1 MTDTMC
7 RCDGSGMDDNGQ
19 RKDLHYLMDLFR
31 RRSTSRLSWPTRIT
45 LVRILLIVPF
55 VDCMLSTHDPEF
67 DEASQNLLRYAA
79 IALFVLMAVSDAV
92 DGYWAR
98 HRKQIT
104 RLGTFLDPLADKLL
118 ITSASLLL
126 VSERGHVEGFPL
138 PITVVV
144 LIIGKDV
151 LITIGFIILYLITS
165 QTHIVPVFAGKLAT
179 ALQLV
184 MVAAVLVAPELS
196 QAFPP
201 YRWVVQVLW
210 WAAGGAAVFAALIY
224 IRNGSRYIE
233 QYERAHAVNSG
244 AAGADKARK

>member
-1 MTDTMC
+1 
-7 RCDGSGMDDNGQ
+7 MDDN
-19 RKDLHYLMDLFR
+19 RDKNALHYLMDLFR
-31 RRSTSRLSWPTRIT
+31 RRSRHRLSWPTRIT

-55 VDCMLSTHDPEF
+55 VDCMLSTHDPKL
-67 DEASQNLLRYAA
+67 DAASQNALRYIA
-79 IALFVLMAVSDAV
+79 IGLFVLMAVSDAV

-126 VSERGHVEGFPL
+126 VSERGHVEGFWL
-138 PITVVV
+138 PMTVVV

-196 QAFPP
+196 YVFPP
-201 YRWVVQVLW
+201 YRWFVQALW
-210 WAAGGAAVFAALIY
+210 WSAGGMAVLAALIY

-233 QYERAHAVNSG
+233 VYERAHAANS
-244 AAGADKARK
+244 AAVASDKARKQ

>member
-1 MTDTMC
+1 MC
-7 RCDGSGMDDNGQ
+7 PLLGISMDDRGQ
-19 RKDLHYLMDLFR
+19 RKDLRYLVDLFR
-31 RRSTSRLSWPTRIT
+31 RRSTYRLSWPTRIT

-55 VDCMLSTHDPEF
+55 VDCMLSTHDPQL
-67 DEASQNLLRYAA
+67 DQASQNLLRYVA
-79 IALFVLMAVSDAV
+79 IGLFVFMAVSDAV

-98 HRKQIT
+98 HRQQIT

-126 VSERGHVEGFPL
+126 VSQRGHVEGFPL
-138 PITVVV
+138 PVTVVV

-151 LITIGFIILYLITS
+151 LITIGFILLYLITS
-165 QTHIVPVFAGKLAT
+165 QTHIVPVFVGKLAT

-196 QAFPP
+196 SVFPP
-201 YRWVVQVLW
+201 YRWLVQGLW
-210 WAAGGAAVFAALIY
+210 WSAGAAAVFAALIY

-233 QYERAHAVNSG
+233 QYERAHATNSG
-244 AAGADKARK
+244 GAESDKARR